1 MERIEWSKDLEVGIG
16 LLDAQHMNMVKLINT
31 LGDAVEKDQG
41 KTVVNQVMEQ
51 LKLYISYHFT
61 SEERLLR
68 IHNYPAYEEHCRE
81 HQEFSDEVED
91 FYLDLRTGVPGVSA
105 ALHEYLR
112 QWFVVHIQEE
122 DQRYAKFLRAKGEK

>member
-31 LGDAVEKDQG
+31 LGDAVGKEQG
-41 KTVVNQVMEQ
+41 KNVVNEVMEQ

-81 HQEFSDEVED
+81 HQEFTDEVED

-105 ALHEYLR
+105 ALHDFLR

>member
-31 LGDAVEKDQG
+31 LGEAVEKDQG
-41 KTVVNQVMEQ
+41 KTVVNEVMEQ
-51 LKLYISYHFT
+51 LKLYTSYHFT

-68 IHNYPAYEEHCRE
+68 IHNYPAYEEHLRE

-105 ALHEYLR
+105 ALHDYLR
-112 QWFVVHIQEE
+112 QWFVVHIQDE